1 MKVSMIETT
10 ESVSVVVEEEEEE
23 EGRETVRVSSTSAL
37 RGSWSVIF

>member
-23 EGRETVRVSSTSAL
+23 ERETVRVSSTSAL